1 MKLTRYIK
9 RLPFCLA
16 LSILLSFCQETTL
29 LQAANTSSRQA
40 DLIPV
45 VQNPDGKNHLYAMGS
60 IPTDNDPN
68 GTKNPLYAKKWPFP
82 DPSPDIQ
89 RPMVSEKPSSTG
101 EPDSSE
107 PPIIQETPAAI
118 ETPAPDSTIPS
129 SYDLRNDAIITGV
142 KDQGSSGAC
151 WAFSALK
158 SAESNA
164 IHNGILPIDRADFS
178 ENHLVWFSFHAS
190 KSSSDLLH
198 LDGYYPISNEE
209 EAAYYMGGS
218 ALLASFTMARWSG
231 IVLEQKAP
239 FEAATRRQTISMA
252 ATMKKAEKKLRY
264 QSRYHMQNATCYDK
278 AGRKVIQNALLT
290 KGALSVGLYYAKN
303 YMQTNSFG
311 VTTYYQNTYQA
322 SAAIRSANHC
332 VTIIGWDDHF
342 SRNQFPAECRP
353 PKDGAWLIANSYGTS
368 VGDQGYFWLSYYE
381 PSICEIYSFEV
392 EPSNNYDT
400 NYQYD
405 GCGWGSAIVG
415 DRNGVK
421 AANIYTAAQNY
432 HQSLQ
437 AVGLYTIGD
446 NQPYKIE
453 IYTNVKKNKPCSG
466 TLVSASTTSGS
477 IKYNGFHTIPLKQ
490 PVSLKA
496 GSRFS
501 VVITYTGISTG
512 KNYMPIEGSGQIS
525 SSNKIQTIYGS
536 QNGQS
541 FYYST
546 NANKWL
552 DIAKNGYNNLC
563 VKAFAKNTRKAP
575 FIQPAEKKIQL
586 GKGETCRPKIKVKN
600 LKKSKLK
607 YKSSKPSVAKVGK
620 NGKITAKRTGNT
632 TITISAGAIHANFKV
647 KVKKAPANI
656 KLKQTVK
663 TLKKKQRYQICPHIS
678 AGSGCYK
685 FQYRSNAPRIA
696 SVDSKGKVTA
706 RKKGNAVIR
715 IRTYN
720 HKTVKLTI
728 RVK

>member
-1 MKLTRYIK
+1 MKLKRYMKI
-9 RLPFCLA
+9 LSCCLI
-16 LSILLSFCQETTL
+16 LGILLGSCGTASL
-29 LQAANTSSRQA
+29 SMAAETSSSRK
-40 DLIPV
+40 DFIPV
-45 VQNPDGKNHLYAMGS
+45 VPNPDTQDPFYAQNS
-60 IPTDNDPN
+60 
-68 GTKNPLYAKKWPFP
+68 LFP
-82 DPSPDIQ
+82 IFPPDIERPVVSQSPSPT
-89 RPMVSEKPSSTG
+89 TG
-101 EPDSSE
+101 SDVTE
-107 PPIIQETPAAI
+107 PPALLETPSPA
-118 ETPAPDSTIPS
+118 ETPAPDSHLPA
-129 SYDLRNDAIITGV
+129 SYDLRSDAIITGI

-164 IHNGILPIDRADFS
+164 IRNGLLPIGKADFS

-190 KSSSDLLH
+190 KAASDPLI
-198 LDGYYPISNEE
+198 LDGFYPISNEQ

-231 IVLEQKAP
+231 IVLEKNAP
-239 FEAATRRQTISMA
+239 FQADSRRQTQSMA
-252 ATMKKAEKKLRY
+252 ASMKKSEKKLRY
-264 QSRYHMQNATCYDK
+264 QSNYHMQNATCYDK
-278 AGRKVIQNALLT
+278 ADRKEIQNALLT

-303 YMQTNSFG
+303 NMHTNNEG
-311 VTTYYQNTYQA
+311 ITTYYQNTYQA

-342 SRNQFPAECRP
+342 SRNKFPADRRP

-368 VGDQGYFWLSYYE
+368 VGDQGYFWLSYHE

-405 GCGWGSAIVG
+405 GCGWGSAIIG
-415 DRNGVK
+415 SRNGVK
-421 AANIYTAAQNY
+421 ASNIYTTVQNY

-437 AVGLYTIGD
+437 AVGLYTIYD

-453 IYTNVKKNKPCSG
+453 IYTNVKKNKPTSG

-477 IKYNGFHTIPLKQ
+477 VKYNGFHTISLKQ

-501 VVITYTGISTG
+501 VVITYSGIPNG
-512 KNYMPIEGSGQIS
+512 KNYMPIEGAGQTS
-525 SSNKIQTIYGS
+525 SANKIQTIYGS

-546 NANKWL
+546 NANKWV

-563 VKAFAKNTRKAP
+563 VKAFAKNIRKAP
-575 FIQPAEKKIQL
+575 NIQLAEKKVVL
-586 GKGETCRPKIKVKN
+586 GKGETYRTKATVKHIKAA
-600 LKKSKLK
+600 SLK
-607 YKSSKPSVAKVGK
+607 YQSSKPSVAKVRK
-620 NGKITAKRTGNT
+620 NGKIIAKRKGTT
-632 TITISAGAIHANFKV
+632 TITVSAGSVHTDFKV
-647 KVKKAPANI
+647 KVKKAPTRI
-656 KLKQTVK
+656 KVTPTLKILKQ
-663 TLKKKQRYQICPHIS
+663 KQRYQIRPRLS
-678 AGSGCYK
+678 AGSASHK
-685 FQYRSNAPRIA
+685 ITFRSSASRIA
-696 SVDSKGKVTA
+696 AVDSNGRVTA
-706 RKKGNAVIR
+706 RKKGTAVIK

-720 HKTVKLTI
+720 KKTAKLTI